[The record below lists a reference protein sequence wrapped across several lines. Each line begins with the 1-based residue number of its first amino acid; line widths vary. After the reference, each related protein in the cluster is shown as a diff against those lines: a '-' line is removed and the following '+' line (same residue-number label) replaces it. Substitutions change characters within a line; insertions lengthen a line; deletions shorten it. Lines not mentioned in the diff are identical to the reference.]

1 MLKLYSYWRS
11 TAAYRVRAALN
22 IKRLSYSI
30 IPIHLVKDGGE
41 QHKPE
46 YAEKNPQEL
55 VPLLDDNGKLLSQSM
70 AICEYLDD
78 VYDGPSLLPSEPFL
92 KAKVRS
98 VCQIIAC
105 DIHPLDNLRVL
116 QYLKGELNVSDEQK
130 DTWYAHWIIKGF
142 TAIER
147 MLKDYQSQGP
157 FCFGE
162 ELTLADVFLVSQIY
176 NARRF
181 NVDLSDFPR
190 LVEIEQHCLTLDAFK
205 DAKPEAQP
213 DAVIQ

>member
-41 QHKPE
+41 QHNPE

-70 AICEYLDD
+70 AICEYIDEA
-78 VYDGPSLLPSEPFL
+78 YDGPQLLPSEPFL

-98 VCQIIAC
+98 VCQVIAC

-116 QYLKGELNVSDEQK
+116 QYLKGELQVSDEQK
-130 DTWYAHWIIKGF
+130 TTWYAHWILKGF
-142 TAIER
+142 AALEETLAEY
-147 MLKDYQSQGP
+147 KTQGP

-162 ELTLADVFLVSQIY
+162 ELTLADVFLVSQMY

-181 NVDLSDFPR
+181 EVDLSNFPR
-190 LVEIEQHCLTLDAFK
+190 LVEIEQHCLTLDTFQ

-213 DAVIQ
+213 DAVI

>member
-11 TAAYRVRAALN
+11 TAAYRVRTALN

-30 IPIHLVKDGGE
+30 IPVHLVKDGGE

-46 YAEKNPQEL
+46 YAGKNPQEL

-70 AICEYLDD
+70 AICEYLDET
-78 VYDGPSLLPSEPFL
+78 YDGPDLLPSEPFE

-116 QYLKGELNVSDEQK
+116 QYLSGELKISDEDK
-130 DTWYAHWIIKGF
+130 SRWYAHWILEGF
-142 TAIER
+142 KAIES
-147 MLKDYQSQGP
+147 MLQEYKAKGP
-157 FCFGE
+157 FCFGDK
-162 ELTLADVFLVSQIY
+162 LTLADVFLVSQMY

-181 NVDLSDFPR
+181 NVELSDFPR

-213 DAVIQ
+213 DAAA

>member
-46 YAEKNPQEL
+46 YADKNPQEL

-70 AICEYLDD
+70 AICAYIDEA
-78 VYDGPSLLPSEPFL
+78 YDGPKCCLSEPFI

-98 VCQIIAC
+98 VCQVIAC

-116 QYLKGELNVSDEQK
+116 QYLKGELKVSDEDK
-130 DTWYAHWIIKGF
+130 STWYAHWILKGF
-142 TAIER
+142 AALEETLAEY
-147 MLKDYQSQGP
+147 KAQGP

-162 ELTLADVFLVSQIY
+162 DLTLADVFLVSQMY

-190 LVEIEQHCLTLDAFK
+190 LVEIEQHCLTLDTFRNAT
-205 DAKPEAQP
+205 PESQP
-213 DAVIQ
+213 DAVI

>member
-11 TAAYRVRAALN
+11 TAAYRVRTALN

-70 AICEYLDD
+70 AICEYIDE
-78 VYDGPSLLPSEPFL
+78 VYDGPKLLPSEPFL
-92 KAKVRS
+92 RAKVRS

-116 QYLKGELNVSDEQK
+116 QYLKGELQVSDEQK
-130 DTWYAHWIIKGF
+130 STWYAHWILEGF
-142 TAIER
+142 KALES
-147 MLKDYQSQGP
+147 MLAEYKAKGP
-157 FCFGE
+157 FCFGD
-162 ELTLADVFLVSQIY
+162 ELTLADVFLVSQMY

-181 NVDLSDFPR
+181 EVDLSDFPR
-190 LVEIEQHCLTLDAFK
+190 LVEVEQHCLTLNAFS

-213 DAVIQ
+213 DATL

>member
-11 TAAYRVRAALN
+11 TAAYRVRTALN

-70 AICEYLDD
+70 AICEYIDEA
-78 VYDGPSLLPSEPFL
+78 YDGPKLLPSEPFL
-92 KAKVRS
+92 RAKVRS

-116 QYLKGELNVSDEQK
+116 QYLKGELQVSDEQK
-130 DTWYAHWIIKGF
+130 STWYAHWILEGF
-142 TAIER
+142 KALEA
-147 MLKDYQSQGP
+147 MLTEYKAQGP

-162 ELTLADVFLVSQIY
+162 ELTLADVFLVSQMY

-181 NVDLSDFPR
+181 EVDLSDFQR
-190 LVEIEQHCLTLDAFK
+190 LVEVEQHCLTLDAFS

-213 DAVIQ
+213 DATL

>member
-70 AICEYLDD
+70 AICEYIDEA
-78 VYDGPSLLPSEPFL
+78 YDGPKLLPSEPFL

-98 VCQIIAC
+98 VCQVIAC

-116 QYLKGELNVSDEQK
+116 QYLKGELQVSDEQK
-130 DTWYAHWIIKGF
+130 TTWYAHWILKGF
-142 TAIER
+142 VALEETLTEYKA
-147 MLKDYQSQGP
+147 QGP

-162 ELTLADVFLVSQIY
+162 DLTLADVFLVSQMY

-181 NVDLSDFPR
+181 DVDLSDFPR
-190 LVEIEQHCLTLDAFK
+190 LVEIEKHCLTLDAFRN
-205 DAKPEAQP
+205 ATPESQP
-213 DAVIQ
+213 DAVI

>member
-11 TAAYRVRAALN
+11 TAAYRVRIALN

-70 AICEYLDD
+70 AICEYLDE
-78 VYDGPSLLPSEPFL
+78 VHAGTKLLPSEPFL

-98 VCQIIAC
+98 VCQIVAC

-116 QYLKGELNVSDEQK
+116 QYLKGELGVSDEQK
-130 DTWYAHWIIKGF
+130 STWYAHWILEGF
-142 TAIER
+142 KALESQ
-147 MLKDYQSQGP
+147 LAEYQSQGP
-157 FCFGE
+157 FCFGQDV
-162 ELTLADVFLVSQIY
+162 TLADVFLVSQMY

-181 NVDLSDFPR
+181 EVDLSDFPR
-190 LVEIEQHCLTLDAFK
+190 LVEIEQHCLTLSAFDDAR
-205 DAKPEAQP
+205 PESQP
-213 DAVIQ
+213 DAV

>member
-11 TAAYRVRAALN
+11 TAAYRVRTALN

-70 AICEYLDD
+70 AICEYLED
-78 VYDGPSLLPSEPFL
+78 VYEGPSLLPSEPFL

-116 QYLKGELNVSDEQK
+116 QYLKGELQVSDEQK

-142 TAIER
+142 TALEA
-147 MLKDYQSQGP
+147 MLDEYQSQGP

-162 ELTLADVFLVSQIY
+162 ELTLADVFLVSQMY

-190 LVEIEQHCLTLDAFK
+190 LVAIEQHCLTLDAFK
-205 DAKPEAQP
+205 DAQPEAQP